1 MEKLRTA
8 EDILARCKTH
18 EATQLGRCRHA
29 VNVGGYAVALNL
41 TETSFDT
48 PGSCMV
54 TP

>member
-1 MEKLRTA
+1 MRKLLSLSYIA
-8 EDILARCKTH
+8 GLSA
-18 EATQLGRCRHA
+18 LG
-29 VNVGGYAVALNL
+29 GSPNL